1 MTDRWRMVPHFLVRS
16 TGFPVELLERI
27 ALHGTTAA
35 VDRLLDGEDELA
47 VLSERLTELLAAE
60 HGSGTAGV
68 RRRWWKRVTAGR
80 PIHADAGD
88 LAAATPTIRT
98 AAQAWDAAL
107 AAQDALSEAAR
118 ETFTAELAK
127 CRAELR
133 SIVSD
138 ERFAEAVWESSPPM
152 LERGVTP
159 YVNGRGGASAQ
170 RRLERQLVAYLQRF
184 CAKNDTASFFGPIGY
199 GGIGTPS
206 AGPDG
211 SPGAVRHREA
221 FIAFWA
227 VAELARAISRDDAAR
242 PHLVPSLRPLF
253 RVDADHGAL
262 DLPGRGSRG
271 LAPAERDVL
280 ALVDGIRSVTSIS
293 HALGRTVDEVLAVL
307 DVFAGQGVVRLA
319 PEPPVTDP
327 HPITWLSDW
336 AAALPSGGWHAAL
349 HPFRV
354 AERDFPAASLQ
365 EKQDLLQGIE
375 RRFEHLTGVAP
386 RRGAGGFYVDR
397 LLIYEEAASEFGPLM
412 LSEEAAEAIRSQ
424 LAPILD
430 VYAAHAVAVQQEL
443 RSTAAERL
451 TGLDPDGRVPLV
463 HWIESTKD
471 QPLVETTERWR
482 SAVADQLRGRQCERE
497 VELDPARMPHAR
509 LDGEVL
515 LSSPDLLLLADDVDA
530 VREGRFR
537 IVVGECHD
545 TALLWGWPL
554 RFHPARDRVRDD
566 VAQAL
571 RAAIGDRVVASV
583 LPGRRVKITPFEYP
597 GPTVELSAPSAK
609 PAADRIA
616 AHEVATRL
624 VHGRPVLHADRIGD
638 FTLHN
643 GELHTVAHRTF
654 GLPRVV
660 PPKGWELDGHTP
672 RLRIGDVVVQ
682 RERWRVRG
690 GDLFPGTYA
699 GDDLR
704 LMVDY
709 RRAARRLGLPR
720 HLFARVEGDR
730 KPVHVDGHSWLLLQL
745 LHHLAADE
753 ELVLTEMVP
762 RPDELWL
769 SGSTGRF
776 CSELR
781 FTLYRT
787 AEETR

>member
-1 MTDRWRMVPHFLVRS
+1 MVPHFLVRS

-27 ALHGTTAA
+27 ALDETAAA
-35 VDRLLDGEDELA
+35 VDRLLDGEDELTG
-47 VLSERLTELLAAE
+47 LSGQLAELLAAE
-60 HGSGTAGV
+60 HGAGAKV
-68 RRRWWKRVTAGR
+68 RRQWWKRVTAGR
-80 PIHADAGD
+80 PIHAGEAD
-88 LAAATPTIRT
+88 LAAASPPIRT
-98 AAQAWDAAL
+98 AARAWDAAV
-107 AAQDALSEAAR
+107 AAQDALVEAAR

-152 LERGVTP
+152 LERGITP

-199 GGIGTPS
+199 GAIGTPS

-211 SPGAVRHREA
+211 SPGNVRHREA

-227 VAELARAISRDDAAR
+227 VAELAQAISRDDAVR
-242 PHLVPSLRPLF
+242 PHLVPGLRPLF
-253 RVDADHGAL
+253 RVDTDRGTL
-262 DLPGRGSRG
+262 DMPGRGSRR
-271 LAPAERDVL
+271 LPPPERDVL
-280 ALVDGIRSVTSIS
+280 ALVDGTRSVMSIS
-293 HALGRTVDEVLAVL
+293 YALDRPAGDVLTVL
-307 DVFAGQGVVRLA
+307 DVLAGQGVVRLA

-336 AAALPSGGWHAAL
+336 VAGLPSGGWHAEL
-349 HPFRV
+349 EPFRA

-365 EKQDLLQGIE
+365 EKQELLRGIE
-375 RRFEHLTGVAP
+375 GRFEHLTGVAP

-397 LLIYEEAASEFGPLM
+397 LLIYEEAASEFGPLV
-412 LSEEAAEAIRSQ
+412 LSAEAAEAVRSQ

-443 RSTAAERL
+443 RDTAAERL

-463 HWIESTKD
+463 RWIESTKD
-471 QPLVETTERWR
+471 RPLIETTDEWQR
-482 SAVADQLRGRQCERE
+482 AIAEQLQGKQHERE
-497 VELDPARMPHAR
+497 VELDPARMPQVR
-509 LDGEVL
+509 LDDEVL
-515 LSSPDLLLLADDVDA
+515 LSSPDLLLLADDVGA

-554 RFHPARDRVRDD
+554 RFHPERDRVRDD

-571 RAAIGDRVVASV
+571 RTAIGDQVVASV

-597 GPTVELSAPSAK
+597 GPTVELSAASAK
-609 PAADRIA
+609 PAVDRIP
-616 AHEVATRL
+616 AHEVGTR
-624 VHGRPVLHADRIGD
+624 VVDGRPVLHADRVGD

-660 PPKGWELDGHTP
+660 PPKGWELGEHTP

-682 RERWRVRG
+682 RERWRVRAR
-690 GDLFPGTYA
+690 DLFPGTYA

-720 HLFARVEGDR
+720 YLFARVEGDR
-730 KPVHVDGHSWLLLQL
+730 KPVYVDGHSRLLLQL
-745 LHHLAADE
+745 LNHLAADK
-753 ELVLTEMVP
+753 ELVLTEMLP
-762 RPDELWL
+762 RPDQLWL

-787 AEETR
+787 AKDTR

>member
-1 MTDRWRMVPHFLVRS
+1 MTGRWRMVPHFLVRG

-27 ALHGTTAA
+27 ALDETAAA
-35 VDRLLDGEDELA
+35 VDRLLDGEDGLA
-47 VLSERLTELLAAE
+47 ALSGSLTELLAAE
-60 HGSGTAGV
+60 HGSGTAKV
-68 RRRWWKRVTAGR
+68 RRLWWKRVSAGR
-80 PIHADAGD
+80 PIRAGEAD
-88 LAAATPTIRT
+88 LAAAGPAIRS
-98 AAQAWDAAL
+98 AARAWDAAL
-107 AAQDALSEAAR
+107 AGQDALWEAAQ

-152 LERGVTP
+152 LERGITP
-159 YVNGRGGASAQ
+159 YVNGRGGASGQ

-199 GGIGTPS
+199 GAVGTPS
-206 AGPDG
+206 TGPG
-211 SPGAVRHREA
+211 GNPGDVRHREA

-227 VAELARAISRDDAAR
+227 VAELAQAIGRDDAVR
-242 PHLVPSLRPLF
+242 PHLVPVVRPVF
-253 RVDADHGAL
+253 RVDADRGTL
-262 DLPGRGSRG
+262 EVPGRGSRR
-271 LAPAERDVL
+271 LPPPERDVL
-280 ALVDGIRSVTSIS
+280 ALVDGTRSVTSIS
-293 HALGRTVDEVLAVL
+293 YALNRTVGDILAVL
-307 DVFAGQGVVRLA
+307 DVLAGQGVVRLA

-336 AAALPSGGWHAAL
+336 VAGLPSNGWHAAL
-349 HPFRV
+349 EPFRT
-354 AERDFPAASLQ
+354 AEKDFPAASLP
-365 EKQDLLQGIE
+365 EKQDLLRGLE
-375 RRFEHLTGVAP
+375 GRFEHLTGVAP

-397 LLIYEEAASEFGPLM
+397 LLIYEEAASEFGPLV
-412 LSEEAAEAIRSQ
+412 LSAQAAEAVRAQ

-443 RSTAAERL
+443 RATAAERL
-451 TGLDPDGRVPLV
+451 SGLAPDGRVPLV
-463 HWIESTKD
+463 RWIESAKD
-471 QPLVETTERWR
+471 QPLIETTAAWQR
-482 SAVADQLRGRQCERE
+482 AVAAQLQGKQDERE
-497 VELDPARMPHAR
+497 VELDPARLPR
-509 LDGEVL
+509 TSLDDEVL
-515 LSSPDLLLLADDVDA
+515 ISSPDLLLLADDVEA

-554 RFHPARDRVRDD
+554 RFHPEPGKVRDD
-566 VAQAL
+566 VARAL
-571 RAAIGDRVVASV
+571 RSAIGEQVVASV

-597 GPTVELSAPSAK
+597 GPTVELSAASTK
-609 PAADRIA
+609 PAVDRVP
-616 AHEVATRL
+616 AHEVGTR
-624 VHGRPVLHADRIGD
+624 VVDGRPVLHADRVGD

-660 PPKGWELDGHTP
+660 PPKGWELGGHTP

-682 RERWRVRG
+682 RERWRVQA

-704 LMVDY
+704 LVVDY

-720 HLFARVEGDR
+720 YLFARVEGDR

-745 LHHLAADE
+745 LHHLAADK
-753 ELVLTEMVP
+753 ELVLTEMLP
-762 RPDELWL
+762 RPDQLWL

-787 AEETR
+787 AKDTR